1 MTLLRLGR
9 FAIHCP
15 AASSQIL
22 TRAVIMSR
30 LCRLLLVAGLWLV
43 GCSAPPTPE
52 PTPTPGP
59 TLNASLWVDYPILAD
74 GYKQAATVVVND
86 GSGKPVAGANVIGSY
101 TTLEGEQP
109 LIFPTTDDEGK
120 SRVPLLITAPVKSS
134 QVITLTVHIFEK
146 DRWGKS
152 NTSFQIVP

>member
-1 MTLLRLGR
+1 
-9 FAIHCP
+9 
-15 AASSQIL
+15 
-22 TRAVIMSR
+22 MSR
-30 LCRLLLVAGLWLV
+30 LCRLLLAAGVWLA
-43 GCSAPPTPE
+43 GCSAPPTPA

-74 GYKQAATVVVND
+74 GYEQAATVVVND
-86 GSGKPVAGANVIGSY
+86 GSGKPVAGADVVGVY
-101 TTLEGEQP
+101 TTPEGEQP

-120 SRVPLLITAPVKSS
+120 SRIPLPIPAAVKSSQVKSS

-146 DRWGKS
+146 ARWGES

>member
-1 MTLLRLGR
+1 
-9 FAIHCP
+9 
-15 AASSQIL
+15 
-22 TRAVIMSR
+22 MSR
-30 LCRLLLVAGLWLV
+30 LCRLLLVAGLWLA
-43 GCSAPPTPE
+43 GCSAPPTPA

-74 GYKQAATVVVND
+74 GYEQAATVVVND
-86 GSGKPVAGANVIGSY
+86 GSGKPVAGADVVGSY
-101 TTLEGEQP
+101 TTPEGEQP

-120 SRVPLLITAPVKSS
+120 SRVPLPILVKSS

-152 NTSFQIVP
+152 DTSFQIVP